1 MGNEKHKFGWV
12 WKSGADLGR
21 AATHSRQVI
30 KTYMEFLKE
39 PSLPKFSVFI
49 QSFLPSDATQTTPPL
64 SLFLSVFL
72 SSKLPQKWPLGA
84 KETDE
89 RLRALAYWLTLTAA
103 HPEDQD
109 SITNTHTVKR
119 TLRVSSSLCL
129 HLYACR
135 VYAYTQACM
144 HAQMHIQ

>member
-12 WKSGADLGR
+12 WKGGADLGR

-30 KTYMEFLKE
+30 KAYMEFLKE

-49 QSFLPSDATQTTPPL
+49 QPFLPSDATQITPPL

-72 SSKLPQKWPLGA
+72 SSKLPQKWPLGV

-89 RLRALAYWLTLTAA
+89 RLRTLAYWLTLTAA

-144 HAQMHIQ
+144 HAHMHIQ

>member
-12 WKSGADLGR
+12 WKGGADLGR

-39 PSLPKFSVFI
+39 PPLLKLSVFI
-49 QSFLPSDATQTTPPL
+49 QPFLPSDATQTTPPL

-72 SSKLPQKWPLGA
+72 SSKLPQKWPLRV

-119 TLRVSSSLCL
+119 TLMVSSSLCL

-135 VYAYTQACM
+135 VYAYTQACT
-144 HAQMHIQ
+144 HVHVHIQ